1 VAIAIAAEHPNT
13 CRLEIRGLLSQQDLA
28 AAQQAAAA
36 EIRRSGKIRLLVVL
50 ADFNGWD
57 RGSAWDDLGF
67 YIRHGDDIERIAIVG
82 ESRWRSEALMFA
94 AADLRRA
101 PVAFFGGSDIA
112 AARDWLAQ

>member
-1 VAIAIAAEHPNT
+1 MGIAITSEHPNT
-13 CRLEIRGLLSQQDLA
+13 CRLDIRGALSPQDLA

-50 ADFNGWD
+50 SEFSGWE
-57 RGSAWDDLGF
+57 RGSAWNDLGF

-82 ESRWRSEALMFA
+82 ENRWRSEALMFA

-101 PVAFFGGSDIA
+101 PVAFFGGSDVD
-112 AARDWLAQ
+112 AARDWLAR